1 MGGMRGGGRE
11 GGFTIDVGVGPD
23 PKLDESTDDGRRPP
37 PPKKIDLVQPFLGG
51 EIMPISI
58 VRPSSLFFLDRLSR
72 ASPPPQTLAN
82 VYLALENDLEII
94 PILNKIDLPAADP
107 DRVTEEIKE
116 TIGLDC
122 SNIVRASAKSG
133 LGIDDILESIVKYVP
148 PPKPDTGGPFRAL
161 IFDSLY
167 DPYRG
172 VIVFMRVV
180 DGSVRRGDRVRF
192 LASRAEHDVTEVG
205 IMQPN
210 QVAVDR
216 LRAGEVG
223 YLCASIR
230 DVLDAR
236 VGDTIVLSSEYR
248 AAAKSLGDGDV
259 REPIPP
265 LPGYSESVP
274 MVFCGVFPVD
284 ADQYENLRD
293 ALGKMRLND
302 AAITYEPE
310 TSGAMGFGFRCGFLG
325 LLHMD
330 VVRERLEREYDLDLI
345 VTAPTV
351 VYRVE
356 KGDGDK
362 KIVEIVDTPSKMPEI
377 LRDMRMEPYVKVE
390 ILTPSDYNGQIIELG
405 QERRGILLDIKYLT
419 PTRST
424 IVYEIP
430 LAEVITDFFDQ
441 LKSRTQGYASMEY
454 KVIEYR
460 PGNLVRLDVKINY
473 EDAPP
478 LATIVHVDAAQMV
491 GRRLVA
497 SLKELIPRQMFKVPI
512 QACIGVKVIA
522 SAVISPMRKDVLAK
536 CYGGDISRK
545 KKLLQKQAKGKK
557 RMKAMGKVNVPQ
569 EAFMAVIK
577 LDKSA
582 GKE

>member
-1 MGGMRGGGRE
+1 M
-11 GGFTIDVGVGPD
+11 
-23 PKLDESTDDGRRPP
+23 
-37 PPKKIDLVQPFLGG
+37 
-51 EIMPISI
+51 
-58 VRPSSLFFLDRLSR
+58 
-72 ASPPPQTLAN
+72 
-82 VYLALENDLEII
+82 
-94 PILNKIDLPAADP
+94 
-107 DRVTEEIKE
+107 
-116 TIGLDC
+116 
-122 SNIVRASAKSG
+122 RASAKSG

-248 AAAKSLGDGDV
+248 AAAKSLGDGDA

-377 LRDMRMEPYVKVE
+377 LRDMRVRTF
-390 ILTPSDYNGQIIELG
+390 L
-405 QERRGILLDIKYLT
+405 
-419 PTRST
+419 
-424 IVYEIP
+424 
-430 LAEVITDFFDQ
+430 Q
-441 LKSRTQGYASMEY
+441 L
-454 KVIEYR
+454 
-460 PGNLVRLDVKINY
+460 N
-473 EDAPP
+473 
-478 LATIVHVDAAQMV
+478 
-491 GRRLVA
+491 
-497 SLKELIPRQMFKVPI
+497 
-512 QACIGVKVIA
+512 
-522 SAVISPMRKDVLAK
+522 
-536 CYGGDISRK
+536 
-545 KKLLQKQAKGKK
+545 
-557 RMKAMGKVNVPQ
+557 
-569 EAFMAVIK
+569 
-577 LDKSA
+577 
-582 GKE
+582 